1 MAEPIGE
8 RDVKGGMR
16 AERRGS
22 IAVGALAA
30 ITAWAVGMLLQF
42 HPMLLSGL
50 RRMQSDLGDT
60 RLNNYIL
67 EHGYRW
73 LLGLPGHERFWSPPV
88 FFPAPN
94 TAAYS
99 DVLLGVAPFYWLW
112 RVLGFQ
118 PDTAFQLWMLAI
130 ATLNFASAYLLLAR
144 GFRCRPL
151 ASAVGSMLCSF
162 AAVRTAQV
170 MHAQLL
176 AHFYIVLALLAL
188 LEIFKPEP
196 ELRAGVPIVERRPRW
211 VMLLAAA
218 SVAQIYSSF
227 YYGWYLCFA
236 LALAAGWAL
245 ALPATRPR
253 ILITLRANLRALIP
267 SAIAAAL
274 ALAPLATHY
283 LRAERQVGT
292 RRFIVVETMLPR
304 LQSWIYQGPDSW
316 LYGWLATRPLFHY
329 LPMEHEQRLGLGVV
343 TIVCAAV
350 GLWLGRRRRAVELTV
365 LVSLTMA
372 ALATEWP
379 GGFAPWR
386 AIYLLVPGA
395 AALRA
400 VSRIGIAL
408 VVPASLGVALMID
421 AVTRSRRVPPSRA
434 ASLVRRRDRRRRAA
448 IAIAIIAL
456 VTAEQVQVPRSY
468 DKNEGRARVARVA
481 NGIDASCGAF
491 LYTTTGGN
499 DDPWNYHADAMWA
512 SMNRGIP
519 TLNGYS
525 GNQPPNWTFYDIRV
539 PTPFLDSVVGDSVAR
554 WAARWKIDPARICRV
569 RTPPG

>member
-1 MAEPIGE
+1 ML
-8 RDVKGGMR
+8 V
-16 AERRGS
+16 
-22 IAVGALAA
+22 ALA
-30 ITAWAVGMLLQF
+30 AWAVGMLLQF

-50 RRMQSDLGDT
+50 HRMQSDWGDT

-73 LLGLPGHERFWSPPV
+73 LLGWPGHERFWSPPV

-99 DVLLGVAPFYWLW
+99 DVLLGVAPFYWPW
-112 RVLGFQ
+112 RLLGFA
-118 PDTAFQLWMLAI
+118 PDTAFQLWMLTVG
-130 ATLNFASAYLLLAR
+130 TLNFASAYLLFAR

-151 ASAVGSMLCSF
+151 ASAVGAMLLSF

-176 AHFYIVLALLAL
+176 AHFYIVLAILAV
-188 LEIFKPEP
+188 LEIFEPEP
-196 ELRAGVPIVERRPRW
+196 EIRAGVSTVARRPGW
-211 VMLLAAA
+211 VALLAGAC
-218 SVAQIYSSF
+218 VGQIYSSF
-227 YYGWYLCFA
+227 YYGWYLSFA
-236 LALAAGWAL
+236 LALAAGWAIV
-245 ALPATRPR
+245 LPATRR
-253 ILITLRANLRALIP
+253 RFLITVRANARALVA

-274 ALAPLATHY
+274 LLAPLATHY
-283 LRAERQVGT
+283 LRAEQQVGT
-292 RRFIVVETMLPR
+292 RKFIVVETMLPR
-304 LQSWIYQGPDSW
+304 VQSWAYQGPHSW
-316 LYGWLATRPLFHY
+316 LYGWLASYPLFHD
-329 LPMEHEQRLGLGVV
+329 LPMEHEQRLGLGLA
-343 TIVCAAV
+343 TIACAAI
-350 GLWLGRRRRAVELTV
+350 GLWIGRRRRAVQLIV
-365 LVSLTMA
+365 LVSLTMV
-372 ALATEWP
+372 LVATEWP
-379 GGFAPWR
+379 GGFTPWR
-386 AIYLLVPGA
+386 AIYWLVPGA

-408 VVPASLGVALMID
+408 VVPASVGVALLID
-421 AVTRSRRVPPSRA
+421 AVTQTPRVPPSRTA
-434 ASLVRRRDRRRRAA
+434 ELLRRRDRRRRAA
-448 IAIAIIAL
+448 LAVAIIAI

-481 NGIDASCGAF
+481 NGIGASCGAF

-512 SMNRGIP
+512 SMERGIP

-525 GNQPPNWTFYDIRV
+525 GNQPPKWTFYDIRV

-554 WAARWKIDPARICRV
+554 WAARWRIDPARICRV